1 MTIFDIMGPVM
12 VGPSSSHTAGAVRI
26 GLIARALLGAPPV
39 GAEILLHGS
48 FAATGR
54 GHGTDRAL
62 VAGLLDMQPDDPR
75 IPQSFA
81 LANQAG
87 LAFQFKNAA
96 LRGAHPNTAL
106 IRLVDADGRKVEV
119 EGSSLGGGRVKIYG
133 LNGMETSFTGEYP
146 TLIIENVD
154 KPGRVAIVAGVLYR
168 HKVNIATMKVY
179 RNVRGK
185 PELMII
191 ESDQVI
197 YPRTVEELRESDGV
211 LSVTYLELERSEG

>member
-26 GLIARALLGAPPV
+26 GLIARALLGSEPA

-62 VAGLLDMQPDDPR
+62 VAGLLGMQPDDPR

-81 LANQAG
+81 LADDQG
-87 LAFQFKNAA
+87 LAFQFRNAV

-106 IRLVDADGRKVEV
+106 IRLVDATGRRVEV

-133 LNGMETSFTGEYP
+133 LNGMETAFTGEYP
-146 TLIIENVD
+146 TLIIENIDV
-154 KPGRVAIVAGVLYR
+154 PGRVAIVAGVLYR
-168 HKVNIATMKVY
+168 HKVNIATMNVY

-191 ESDQVI
+191 ESDEVI
-197 YPRTVEELRESDGV
+197 YPETVEELRRSDGV
-211 LSVTYLELERSEG
+211 LSVTYLELEGSEG